1 MARGS
6 GAGVTDPR
14 DTWRDRAELVR
25 IAARRAGE
33 SHAGISAHYHV
44 GACPA
49 VAVSAWSPGGAAR
62 PCMSSCSLLPAL
74 PSCCAARRLW
84 EPAVRHPPM
93 CFGLPLHARKHPRAS
108 MLRT

>member
-25 IAARRAGE
+25 IAARRASE

-44 GACPA
+44 GARLA
-49 VAVSAWSPGGAAR
+49 GAVSA
-62 PCMSSCSLLPAL
+62 
-74 PSCCAARRLW
+74 
-84 EPAVRHPPM
+84 
-93 CFGLPLHARKHPRAS
+93 
-108 MLRT
+108 